1 MEKDN
6 KRQFKNY
13 LINKDLQ
20 LRVVF
25 NTIIYMLL
33 VIILTA
39 GVVFSPL
46 IGKMLFSDDIE
57 TQYRMAQT
65 YLILIKWLLPAIIL
79 IVILFVIHHII
90 VTHRICGPLVNF
102 THTFKKMEQGDL
114 TRKVYIRHRDYL
126 KKECSE
132 INGMIDGLSRLL
144 GQVNR
149 DQKNLIDEM
158 EGLMANIERLDTPE
172 KIRTSL
178 NVLEGKARL
187 VSDRL
192 ALFSFEEE
200 GEVTE
205 A

>member
-6 KRQFKNY
+6 NRQFKNY

-39 GVVFSPL
+39 GAVFSPL
-46 IGKMLFSDDIE
+46 VGKMIFSDDIE

-79 IVILFVIHHII
+79 IVILFIIHHII

-102 THTFKKMEQGDL
+102 THTFKKMGEGDL
-114 TRKVYIRHRDYL
+114 SRKVYIRHRDYL
-126 KKECSE
+126 KNECSE
-132 INGMIDGLSRLL
+132 INRMIDGLSTLL
-144 GQVNR
+144 AQVNR

-158 EGLMANIERLDTPE
+158 EGLKTHIEDLDTPE
-172 KIRTSL
+172 KIGTAL
-178 NVLEGKARL
+178 NAIERKARL
-187 VSDRL
+187 VSEHL
-192 ALFSFEEE
+192 TLFTLEEE
-200 GEVTE
+200 NEVPE
-205 A
+205 S

>member
-144 GQVNR
+144 GRVNR

-172 KIRTSL
+172 KIRISL

-192 ALFSFEEE
+192 TLFSFEEE
-200 GEVTE
+200 DEVTE

>member
-1 MEKDN
+1 MYNDN

-20 LRVVF
+20 LRVVL

-33 VIILTA
+33 VILLTA

-46 IGKMLFSDDIE
+46 VGKMLFSDDIE

-65 YLILIKWLLPAIIL
+65 YLILVKWLLPAIIL
-79 IVILFVIHHII
+79 IVVLFVIHHII

-102 THTFKKMEQGDL
+102 AHTFKKMGQGDL

-132 INGMIDGLSRLL
+132 INGMIDGLSKLL
-144 GQVNR
+144 SQVSR

-158 EGLMANIERLDTPE
+158 EGLMANIESLDTPE

-178 NVLEGKARL
+178 TVIDGKARV

-192 ALFSFEEE
+192 ALFTFEEE
-200 GEVTE
+200 NEIPE

>member
-1 MEKDN
+1 MNKDN
-6 KRQFKNY
+6 KRKFKNY

-25 NTIIYMLL
+25 NTIIYMLM

-46 IGKMLFSDDIE
+46 VGKMIFSHDIE

-65 YLILIKWLLPAIIL
+65 YLVLIKWLLPAIVL
-79 IVILFVIHHII
+79 IVVLFVIHHII

-102 THTFKKMEQGDL
+102 THTFKKMGQGDL
-114 TRKVYIRHRDYL
+114 TRKVYVRHRDYL

-132 INGMIDGLSRLL
+132 INGMIDGLSNLL
-144 GQVNR
+144 RQVSR
-149 DQKNLIDEM
+149 DQKDLIDEV
-158 EGLMANIERLDTPE
+158 EDLMAHIESLDTPE

-178 NVLEGKARL
+178 HVVERKARL
-187 VSDRL
+187 VSERL
-192 ALFSFEEE
+192 SLFTFEEE
-200 GEVTE
+200 SEVPE

>member
-1 MEKDN
+1 MEKNN
-6 KRQFKNY
+6 KRKFRNY

-33 VIILTA
+33 VILLTV

-46 IGKMLFSDDIE
+46 VGKMIFSDDIE

-65 YLILIKWLLPAIIL
+65 FLILTKWLLPAIIL

-102 THTFKKMEQGDL
+102 THTFKKMGEGDL

-126 KKECSE
+126 KKECGE
-132 INGMIDGLSRLL
+132 INEMIDGLSTLL

-149 DQKNLIDEM
+149 DQKSLIYEM
-158 EGLMANIERLDTPE
+158 EALMANVESLDTPE
-172 KIRTSL
+172 KIKTSL
-178 NVLEGKARL
+178 NVIETKARL
-187 VSDRL
+187 VSERL
-192 ALFSFEEE
+192 SLFTFKEED
-200 GEVTE
+200 EVPE
-205 A
+205 Q

>member
-102 THTFKKMEQGDL
+102 THTFKKMGQGDL

-132 INGMIDGLSRLL
+132 INEMIDGLSRLL

>member
-6 KRQFKNY
+6 KRRFKNY

-46 IGKMLFSDDIE
+46 VGKMIFSDDIE

-79 IVILFVIHHII
+79 IVILFVIHHIV

-102 THTFKKMEQGDL
+102 THTFKKMGQGDL
-114 TRKVYIRHRDYL
+114 SRKVYIRHRDYL
-126 KKECSE
+126 KNECSE
-132 INGMIDGLSRLL
+132 INGMIDGLSTLL

-158 EGLMANIERLDTPE
+158 EVLMANVESLDTSE
-172 KIRTSL
+172 KVRTSL
-178 NVLEGKARL
+178 NVIEKKARL
-187 VSDRL
+187 VSERL
-192 ALFSFEEE
+192 SLFTFEEE
-200 GEVTE
+200 NEVPE
-205 A
+205 S

>member
-102 THTFKKMEQGDL
+102 THTFKKMGQGDL

-132 INGMIDGLSRLL
+132 INEMIDGLSRLL

-158 EGLMANIERLDTPE
+158 EGLMADIERLDTPE

-192 ALFSFEEE
+192 TLFSFEEKD
-200 GEVTE
+200 EVTE